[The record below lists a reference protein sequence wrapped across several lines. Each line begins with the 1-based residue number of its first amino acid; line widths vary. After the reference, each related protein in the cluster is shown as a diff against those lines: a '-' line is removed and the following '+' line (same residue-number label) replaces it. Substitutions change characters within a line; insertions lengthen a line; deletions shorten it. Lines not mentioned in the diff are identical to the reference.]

1 MSAKKLDL
9 GSYKTGTRQTQAK
22 HNKYTSYLENDAEEA
37 ASPAEEVIS
46 AAEEVTSAPAR
57 EKKSAASESERKVKA
72 AENAHSPAPSDKL
85 PKRINMAFS
94 ERNYNYIHEQTD
106 VLGLTAA
113 YFVSELIKNT
123 AEADVEKF
131 LDEQPVRVTKDFIRR
146 RKGMPA
152 KRINIRFD
160 GGAYSKMTGS
170 SDKLGI
176 TLTQYVNTV
185 ISLADTEARR

>member
-9 GSYKTGTRQTQAK
+9 GSYKTGLRQTQAK
-22 HNKYTSYLENDAEEA
+22 HNKYTSYLENDAEE
-37 ASPAEEVIS
+37 VTS
-46 AAEEVTSAPAR
+46 AAEEVASAPVR

-160 GGAYSKMTGS
+160 GGAYSKMTC
-170 SDKLGI
+170 
-176 TLTQYVNTV
+176 
-185 ISLADTEARR
+185 